1 MSTVVQIF
9 VYPGGPGADAVHEG
23 SAAAAV
29 QGTLFD
35 VEGVGPALMLAGN
48 TSIPGEVRRIR
59 ASALE
64 ELDARAR
71 VREGIYRRVGV
82 QVGETPCW
90 AWVAGPKLAPRLATG
105 RRSRG
110 GEGR

>member
-1 MSTVVQIF
+1 MSETIHVF
-9 VYPGGPGADAVHEG
+9 VYPGGPGEDAAHDG
-23 SAAAAV
+23 ARGASV

-35 VEGVGPALMLAGN
+35 VEGVGSALMLSGYA
-48 TSIPGEVRRIR
+48 TIAGEVRRVPTD
-59 ASALE
+59 ALAT
-64 ELDARAR
+64 LDARAR

-105 RRSRG
+105 RRGRG
-110 GEGR
+110 GEG